1 MPFLY
6 PQTSRKTQ
14 RKTGAYTAYQA
25 SRFAQELTALKVLQD
40 PYLQTGTAA
49 PNDYNMGRKSQRP
62 TQNTSRTTQD
72 IGDLLQ
78 RPTAPKMAASPDR
91 TTASQDEGEQS
102 GAEQELLTAHPI
114 RDPQTNRTN
123 LTPATKQDI
132 ADLLKEMRQM
142 HAADM
147 DLLRTEMQ
155 AIITRTQATEED
167 TLDLKQEEAEQFLR
181 ALGIHTG
188 PAAQETPTSSHTWD
202 PDRMTPFILRNREHQ
217 REPT

>member
-1 MPFLY
+1 KD
-6 PQTSRKTQ
+6 QTEKR
-14 RKTGAYTAYQA
+14 GAYTAYQA
-25 SRFAQELTALKVLQD
+25 SRLAQELTALRVHQD
-40 PYLQTGTAA
+40 AYLQTGTAA

-62 TQNTSRTTQD
+62 TQNTSRNTQD

-78 RPTAPKMAASPDR
+78 RPMAASPDR

-102 GAEQELLTAHPI
+102 GAEQEQSTAHPI

-123 LTPATKQDI
+123 ITPATKQDI

-155 AIITRTQATEED
+155 AVITRTQATEED
-167 TLDLKQEEAEQFLR
+167 TLDLKQE
-181 ALGIHTG
+181 
-188 PAAQETPTSSHTWD
+188 
-202 PDRMTPFILRNREHQ
+202 
-217 REPT
+217 